1 MTNQISLNSQGALN
15 VPYANYIQ
23 QAANKTGLDPKL
35 IASVISAESSFNPQA
50 HSGAGAA
57 GLMQLMPKT
66 ASGLGVSNPYDPQQ
80 SIMGGSEYLAQAIKN
95 NGGSIP
101 LGLAA
106 YNAGQGNVDKYHGIP
121 PFTETQNY
129 VKRIMGMYNGSSNID
144 VNNLTGSGGS
154 TSSNPL
160 DIAGTIVNGFQKIF
174 QTMFTDTTK
183 FFIYIV
189 LFGLMIFFAYK
200 ALQGSPPIN
209 EGMKN
214 SKRAAKNVV
223 KTGKTI
229 YTNQKNKAQNE
240 REKRLA
246 ARARVAK
253 LIKEV
258 PKV

>member
-1 MTNQISLNSQGALN
+1 MTNQISLNNSQ
-15 VPYANYIQ
+15 VIPYQNYIN
-23 QAANKTGLDPKL
+23 QAATKTGLDPKL
-35 IASVISAESSFNPQA
+35 IASVISAESSFNPNA

-57 GLMQLMPKT
+57 GLMQLMPST
-66 ASGLGVSNPYDPQQ
+66 ARGLGVSNPYDPQQ

-106 YNAGQGNVDKYHGIP
+106 YNAGQGAVNKYNGIP
-121 PFTETQNY
+121 PYTETQNY
-129 VKRIMGMYNGSSNID
+129 VKKIMGMYNGNSNID
-144 VNNLTGSGGS
+144 VSNLSGSGGS

-209 EGMKN
+209 EGMRKTSSA
-214 SKRAAKNVV
+214 SKKVV
-223 KTGKTI
+223 RTGKTV

-240 REKRLA
+240 REQRLA
-246 ARARVAK
+246 ARARVEK

-258 PKV
+258 PK